1 MITAMCFINAIP
13 DQISSAGN
21 AVAQVEGV
29 CRVYSVTGK
38 IDLVAVIEVK
48 DHALALT

>member
-21 AVAQVEGV
+21 AVAQVKG
-29 CRVYSVTGK
+29 VYSVYSVRGK
-38 IDLVAVIEVK
+38 SI
-48 DHALALT
+48 